1 VQKGATLR
9 CKWAFFSAQMSY
21 EKAQM
26 GRAGNEN
33 KPTGITC
40 FARNNKFNKHIHIS
54 IIIMLHVSFCSD
66 IWYCNILA
74 YYLDKTTLLYKY
86 QYFSQIISIL

>member
-1 VQKGATLR
+1 MEEVPVRVQKGATLR

-74 YYLDKTTLLYKY
+74 YYLDN
-86 QYFSQIISIL
+86 